1 MAAGRQRVILTPEH
15 VPIRLLPAG
24 LGSRFLALITDSF
37 IATALAVMVGSMLTL
52 IPFGIG
58 QALAITTGFIIHWG
72 YHVYFDVKR
81 DGRSP
86 GKRLTNLRVVDGR
99 GLPVTFE
106 QSLLRN
112 IVRVLDF
119 APLFYGVGGVTCLL
133 DPDRRRLGDLA
144 ADTLVIRESQP
155 GEFMPSLGAPRQY
168 NSLRTPQVMQRI
180 RRRISLQEKEFLLG
194 VCLRLDE
201 LANEAR
207 FDLMQQ
213 IGGHYRHLLAVD
225 DPHLSDENLVRDLTA
240 ILFSDPVKEMAQ
252 AKARA
257 LAEVA
262 P

>member
-15 VPIRLLPAG
+15 VPIRLVPAG

-37 IATALAVMVGSMLTL
+37 IATAVAVAVGSALTL
-52 IPFGIG
+52 IPYGVG
-58 QALAITTGFIIHWG
+58 QALGITAVFIIQWG

-119 APLFYGVGGVTCLL
+119 APLFYGLGGVTCLL

-155 GEFMPSLGAPRQY
+155 GEFLPSLGAPRQY

-180 RRRISLQEKEFLLG
+180 RRRIGLQEKEFLLG

-201 LANEAR
+201 LADEAR

-213 IGGHYRHLLAVD
+213 IGGHYRQVLAVD

-257 LAEVA
+257 KRT
-262 P
+262 PHD